1 MLLRFDGRVILV
13 CGTARGGIGGATAR
27 LLAATGASVVCVDR
41 TQDAIDGILAQIGAA
56 GHGIVADLTD
66 PAQADPIV
74 DDVVARFGRLD
85 GVANVAGGTRPED
98 WRPLVDVS
106 IERFREIAALNLE
119 YSFRIC
125 RDAARSMIARAAP
138 APIVN
143 VGSVSALNSAPM
155 HGAYGAAKAGLIAL
169 TRTMAF
175 EWARF
180 GIRVNCVSPG
190 AVPSERVTTSGV
202 TPASQSEGEAPSDV
216 VPTTV
221 DEAANAIVF
230 LLSELAT
237 GISGHNLVVDS
248 GITTRNAVLSL
259 RMDAAKPAVTA

>member
-1 MLLRFDGRVILV
+1 MIPRFDGRVLLV
-13 CGTARGGIGGATAR
+13 CGSARGGIGGATVR
-27 LLAATGASVVCVDR
+27 RLAALGATIACVDK
-41 TQDAIDGILAQIGAA
+41 TQAAIDGILGEIGEA

-74 DDVVARFGRLD
+74 DQVVARFGRLD
-85 GVANVAGGTRPED
+85 GIANVAGGSRPGD
-98 WRPLVDVS
+98 WRPLEDVET
-106 IERFREIAALNLE
+106 ERFREIVNLNLE

-125 RDAARSMIARAAP
+125 RDAARSMIARGAP

-143 VGSVSALNSAPM
+143 VSSVSGLNSAPM
-155 HGAYGAAKAGLIAL
+155 HGVYGAAKAGLVAL

-175 EWARF
+175 EWAKH

-190 AVPSERVTTSGV
+190 FVPSERVTSSGL
-202 TPASQSEGEAPSDV
+202 TPDAQSDADQPGDV
-216 VPTTV
+216 VQTTA
-221 DEAANAIVF
+221 DELANAIVF
-230 LLSELAT
+230 LLSDLAS

-259 RMDAAKPAVTA
+259 RMDARKATAA